1 MLKRADILASLKK
14 ETTII
19 DCHTHVGVSPKM
31 LVHNQY
37 PYCLSF
43 EDLVIRMKY
52 LGIGRSIVF
61 PRGST
66 FYLRQAGAEGEKY
79 YPAFSRYP
87 FEKENPNLFCEI
99 FEMFPEYSCMA
110 VPFAYFDPS
119 RFISEQVEN
128 LEKIERR
135 YPLCGLKTV
144 TAYSNSF
151 IKDLEKIGR
160 PILDFARRHRLPFI
174 IHTSVSPKDPWAAVG
189 DLIALARNNPDL
201 KFCAAHTARFSKEAL
216 DQAAALPNC
225 FVDVSA
231 FAIHCQLAVE
241 NHIEIAVPAKRFA
254 ADYRNPAQVMEKLA
268 RHYPE
273 TILWGTDTPCY
284 YYISNYIDDS
294 GETVTLKLKL
304 PYDDEI
310 KILKSLDAEIV
321 KNIAWRNTLDF
332 LEF

>member
-1 MLKRADILASLKK
+1 MLKRSDILARVKK
-14 ETTII
+14 EIAVI

-31 LVHNQY
+31 FINNQY

-43 EDLVIRMKY
+43 EDLVIRMKC
-52 LGIGRSIVF
+52 LGIGFSIVF

-66 FYLRQAGAEGEKY
+66 FNLRQEGAEGDKY
-79 YPAFSRYP
+79 YPIFSRYP

-99 FEMFPEYSCMA
+99 FEMFPEYSSMA
-110 VPFAYFDPS
+110 VPFAFFDPS
-119 RFISEQVEN
+119 HFISEQVEN
-128 LEKIERR
+128 LEIIAQR
-135 YPLCGLKTV
+135 YPLCGLKTA
-144 TAYSNSF
+144 TSYSNSF
-151 IKDLEKIGR
+151 IKDLEKNGR

-174 IHTSVSPKDPWAAVG
+174 IHTSVSPNDRWAAVE

-201 KFCAAHTARFSKEAL
+201 KFCAAHAARFSKEAL

-225 FVDVSA
+225 YVDVSA
-231 FAIHCQLAVE
+231 FSIHCQLAVE
-241 NHIEIAVPAKRFA
+241 NNAEVAVPGKRFA

-268 RHYPE
+268 RHYPD

-284 YYISNYIDDS
+284 YWQ
-294 GETVTLKLKL
+294 TVTLKLKL
-304 PYDDEI
+304 PYDAEV
-310 KILKSLDAEIV
+310 KTLKSIDAEIV